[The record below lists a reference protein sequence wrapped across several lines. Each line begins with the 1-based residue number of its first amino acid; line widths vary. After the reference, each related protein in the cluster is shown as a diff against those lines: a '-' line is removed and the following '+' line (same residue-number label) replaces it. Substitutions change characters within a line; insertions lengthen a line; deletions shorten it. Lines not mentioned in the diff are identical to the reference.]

1 MNVGILF
8 DLDGTL
14 LDTLEDLTDATN
26 YTLEQFGCPRR
37 SLDYIR
43 SVIGNGALRQ
53 ITLAL
58 PEDTE
63 LDPQEVLTVYK
74 AYYGAHCNIKTK
86 PYPGI
91 PAALAELGKKYPI
104 GIVTNKPHGPA
115 ADLCAFHFPGVYAL
129 GESRDCARKPAP
141 DMVKKAIMELG
152 VDTCIYVGDS
162 EVDIRTAENTGVPC
176 LSVLWGL
183 RTRQQLDAA
192 GAKYYCEKAEDLPD
206 VIEKI
211 IDLTNKHEEQKWQMN
226 STP

>member
-1 MNVGILF
+1 MKVGIIF

-26 YTLEQFGCPRR
+26 YALAQFGCPQR
-37 SLDYIR
+37 SAAYIR

-58 PEDTE
+58 PEDTA
-63 LDPQEVLTVYK
+63 LDPQEVLKVYK

-86 PYPGI
+86 PYPGVTD
-91 PAALAELGKKYPI
+91 ALAELGKKYPI

-115 ADLCAFHFPGVYAL
+115 SDLCAAHFPGIYAL
-129 GESRDCARKPAP
+129 GETAGCARKPAP
-141 DMVKKAIMELG
+141 DMVKKAMAELG

-183 RTRQQLDAA
+183 RTEEQLIEA
-192 GAKYYCEKAEDLPD
+192 GAEYFCRQAEQMPAA
-206 VIEKI
+206 IEAI
-211 IDLTNKHEEQKWQMN
+211 IKEVKNGK
-226 STP
+226 